1 MRSKRFRAVS
11 DPGVKKDRGT
21 TRNIGSAARKMEREP
36 KKRMLPALVL
46 IPFFP
51 RSLTLVPRCLLRNCT
66 ETLATQTNK
75 SQTVQFEEGRLAVE
89 SLPLTS
95 INEICG

>member
-51 RSLTLVPRCLLRNCT
+51 RSVTHVPRCLLRNRT

-75 SQTVQFEEGRLAVE
+75 IQTVQFEKGRLANG
-89 SLPLTS
+89 SSPLTS
-95 INEICG
+95 VTKISG